1 MSTLTIRLTP
11 DEEKLVEQL
20 KDHYC
25 ITASSKA
32 LIMAAGMI
40 INEYKP
46 LIAECAQ
53 LKKEVQRQRTLLVTL
68 KNHFKTIRE
77 SESEIKSLVF
87 GDSST
92 RRDPG

>member
-11 DEEKLVEQL
+11 AEEKLVDQL

-25 ITASSKA
+25 QTASSKA
-32 LIMAAGMI
+32 LIMAAQMI
-40 INEYKP
+40 MTEYKP
-46 LIAECAQ
+46 LMLECKNLQ
-53 LKKEVQRQRTLLVTL
+53 KEVDRQRNIILGL
-68 KNHFKTIRE
+68 KNHFRTIRE
-77 SESEIKSLVF
+77 SEDEIKSILF

>member
-11 DEEKLVEQL
+11 AEEKLVDDL
-20 KDHYC
+20 KNHYC

-32 LIMAAGMI
+32 LIMAAQMI
-40 INEYKP
+40 MTEHEP
-46 LIAECAQ
+46 LIRQCNELQ
-53 LKKEVQRQRTLLVTL
+53 KEVDRQRNTILSI
-68 KNHFKTIRE
+68 KNHFRTIRE
-77 SESEIKSLVF
+77 SESEIKSLLA

>member
-1 MSTLTIRLTP
+1 MSTLTIQLTP
-11 DEEKLVEQL
+11 SEEKLVDLL

-32 LIMAAGMI
+32 LIMAAQMI
-40 INEYKP
+40 MSEHQP
-46 LIAECAQ
+46 LINKCHKLEKDLAD
-53 LKKEVQRQRTLLVTL
+53 KTSTIIRI
-68 KNHFKTIRE
+68 KNHFRTIRE
-77 SESEIKSLVF
+77 SESEIKSLLA

>member
-11 DEEKLVEQL
+11 SEEKLVEQL

-32 LIMAAGMI
+32 LIMAASMI
-40 INEYKP
+40 MTEYKP
-46 LIAECAQ
+46 LIQENNE
-53 LKKEVQRQRTLLVTL
+53 LKKEMERQRTILNRL
-68 KNHFKTIRE
+68 KNHFRTIRE
-77 SESEIKSLVF
+77 SESEIKSLLF